1 MATPMM
7 TLFCWV
13 FGDPQPFP
21 VKISLE
27 ETVGELKEAIAAKNP
42 NRFQVSYALNLWKK
56 IITTSDIKTF
66 QLSDLNEEDEL
77 DETWRIVKYF
87 KEAPEEE
94 KIHVIIK
101 APSIEGKF
109 Y

>member
-1 MATPMM
+1 MM

-13 FGDPQPFP
+13 FGDPQPFS
-21 VKISLE
+21 VKISPE
-27 ETVGELKEAIAAKNP
+27 KTVDELKEAIVAKKP
-42 NRFQVSYALNLWKK
+42 NRFQGIDADVLNLWKK